1 MTPPVRSAFFT
12 THVKL
17 KTCVAF
23 LWIASF
29 IAAAI
34 ECVNQKESDVAEFW
48 TWLMF
53 SVIFLTIGLARFV
66 KVLNEERNRARLR
79 GREVSFTDIE
89 KLRLVKEFLPKD
101 SVYLGLG
108 FSWGPTQSR
117 AAYEATKVQI
127 DENLPNKALSDFLL
141 GYKTKEDSAIGRG
154 WIHGIGQREESITV
168 SEKALEGGTLIVGTT
183 QSGKG
188 VLLTLLITQAI
199 LKGDAVIVIDPKNSP
214 RTLAAIDRATA
225 AAGRKAA
232 YVFHPNIKLAVRINP
247 LANFTRVSEI
257 ASRITACL
265 NETGP
270 FAAFAWKA
278 VYVAAFLM
286 VENGETPTIEGIARF
301 IHEGPEATVKKLAES
316 IFTPYHLEN
325 AMLEFSLKSEREK
338 LARAIS
344 YLLQKLPIE
353 ENEKAQALREG
364 LALLKGN
371 AEHEA
376 KLIASLLPLLAS
388 LTSGNLF
395 ESLSPTKEDPFN
407 PILDLKT
414 LIERKEVLY
423 IATDALA
430 DRFTASAIATLFLAD
445 LASIASD
452 RYNKRLTALAASL
465 FVDEASNAMSD
476 ALIELLN
483 KGAESGIRTTCAMQT
498 ISDLAARLKSTAA
511 ARMALGNFNNLIA
524 LRTKDLETAKFVTET
539 FGKTLIP
546 ETLSSLSSS
555 SASDATGKFAANFT
569 RRETA
574 TREELLSPEWLGS
587 LPNTE
592 YFASLAGGRI
602 YKGRVP
608 ILVAKEDAP

>member
-1 MTPPVRSAFFT
+1 
-12 THVKL
+12 
-17 KTCVAF
+17 
-23 LWIASF
+23 
-29 IAAAI
+29 
-34 ECVNQKESDVAEFW
+34 
-48 TWLMF
+48 
-53 SVIFLTIGLARFV
+53 
-66 KVLNEERNRARLR
+66 
-79 GREVSFTDIE
+79 
-89 KLRLVKEFLPKD
+89 
-101 SVYLGLG
+101 
-108 FSWGPTQSR
+108 
-117 AAYEATKVQI
+117 
-127 DENLPNKALSDFLL
+127 
-141 GYKTKEDSAIGRG
+141 
-154 WIHGIGQREESITV
+154 
-168 SEKALEGGTLIVGTT
+168 
-183 QSGKG
+183 
-188 VLLTLLITQAI
+188 
-199 LKGDAVIVIDPKNSP
+199 
-214 RTLAAIDRATA
+214 
-225 AAGRKAA
+225 
-232 YVFHPNIKLAVRINP
+232 
-247 LANFTRVSEI
+247 
-257 ASRITACL
+257 
-265 NETGP
+265 
-270 FAAFAWKA
+270 
-278 VYVAAFLM
+278 
-286 VENGETPTIEGIARF
+286 
-301 IHEGPEATVKKLAES
+301 
-316 IFTPYHLEN
+316 
-325 AMLEFSLKSEREK
+325 MLEFSLKSEREK
-338 LARAIS
+338 LSRAIS
-344 YLLQKLPIE
+344 YLHQKIPIE

-376 KLIASLLPLLAS
+376 KLIASLMPLLAS
-388 LTSGNLF
+388 LTSGNLY
-395 ESLSPTKEDPFN
+395 ESLSPTKENPFN

-414 LIERKEVLY
+414 LIEKKEVLY

-452 RYNKRLTALAASL
+452 RYNKRLPPVAASL

-555 SASDATGKFAANFT
+555 SVSDAAGRFAANFT

-574 TREELLSPEWLGS
+574 TREELLSPEWLGA

-608 ILVAKEDAP
+608 ILVAQEDTD